1 MSEQDVYIGAQVDAA
16 LAATAG
22 RHEAEQLRVANDA
35 ALAKIQAMGYSVSPQ
50 DIANLH
56 LAVLLDT
63 LLGDMDDP
71 RRQAYE
77 IAVHTRMAELL
88 AEVSSQV
95 ARRKLVEGIQGVDPS
110 KLPRR
115 PGR

>member
-1 MSEQDVYIGAQVDAA
+1 MSEELSAAVDEAMA
-16 LAATAG
+16 PTAG
-22 RHEAEQLRVANDA
+22 RHEAEQLRLANDA
-35 ALAKIQAMGYSVSPQ
+35 TLQRITAMGYAVGQQ

-63 LLGDMDDP
+63 VLGDMDSP

-77 IAVHTRMAELL
+77 IAVHTKLAALL
-88 AEVSSQV
+88 DDVSTAV
-95 ARRKLVEGIQGVDPS
+95 ARRKLVEGIPGVDPT

-115 PGR
+115 P

>member
-1 MSEQDVYIGAQVDAA
+1 MSSSEVDLKIAVDEA
-16 LAATAG
+16 MAPAAG

-35 ALAKIQAMGYSVSPQ
+35 TLAKIQAMGYSVSPQ

-56 LAVLLDT
+56 VAVLLDT

-77 IAVHTRMAELL
+77 IVVHTRMAELL

-110 KLPRR
+110 KLPKR

>member
-1 MSEQDVYIGAQVDAA
+1 MNDELRAEVDEAMA
-16 LAATAG
+16 PAAG

-35 ALAKIQAMGYSVSPQ
+35 TLARIQGMGYAVGQQ

-63 LLGDMDDP
+63 VLGDMDDP

-77 IAVHTRMAELL
+77 IAVHTKLAGLL
-88 AEVSSQV
+88 ADVGNQV
-95 ARRKLVEGIQGVDPS
+95 ARRKLVEGIQGVDPK

-115 PGR
+115 S

>member
-1 MSEQDVYIGAQVDAA
+1 MTENLQTLGAEVREA
-16 LAATAG
+16 LAPVEG
-22 RHEAEQLRVANDA
+22 RHQAEQLRIANDA
-35 ALAKIQAMGYSVSPQ
+35 KLAEIQRMGYQVGQQ

-63 LLGDMDDP
+63 VLGDMDDP

-77 IAVHTRMAELL
+77 IAVHTRLAELL
-88 AEVSSQV
+88 SETSTQI
-95 ARRKLVEGIQGVDPS
+95 ARRKLVEGIPGVDPA

-115 PGR
+115 PM